1 MIATT
6 RPATAADILAITAIY
21 TEQVLYG
28 TATFEL
34 TPPDAAEMGER
45 MDGLLAAGYPYIAAE
60 RDGRLIGY
68 AYAGPFRAR
77 PAYRH
82 TVEDSIYLGTDARG
96 QGVGGLLLRVLI
108 EECIQLGFR
117 QMLAVIGDS
126 QNMASI
132 RVHRAAGFRDTGTF
146 TAVGHKFGR
155 WLDVVMMQRALGVG
169 DSTPPERP

>member
-1 MIATT
+1 
-6 RPATAADILAITAIY
+6 
-21 TEQVLYG
+21 
-28 TATFEL
+28 
-34 TPPDAAEMGER
+34 
-45 MDGLLAAGYPYIAAE
+45 MDTLLAAAYPYIVAE
-60 RDGRLIGY
+60 RDGGLVGY

-82 TVEDSIYLGTDARG
+82 TVEDSIYLATDARG
-96 QGVGGLLLRVLI
+96 QGIGGLLLRVLI
-108 EECIQLGFR
+108 EQCTRLGFR

-146 TAVGHKFGR
+146 LSVGHKFGR

-169 DSTPPERP
+169 DGTPPERP